1 MKINWGRAL
10 IIFFIIFF
18 VWVFSFV
25 FFAMR
30 QNNDLVSDDYY
41 QKGAKYTDQININQ
55 RSLAYQDSIQ
65 ISITGNQVQI
75 DLAKGLTTSAG
86 TLQLYF
92 FRSSDKT
99 KDLRLNFKAAESPFL
114 IDKTQLLH
122 GRYQVY
128 LSWSLK
134 NEKFSVVKVLDVDWI
149 TLRNK
154 NHKVVK
160 CE

>member
-30 QNNDLVSDDYY
+30 QNNDLVTDDYY

-55 RSLAYQDSIQ
+55 RSVTYQDSIK
-65 ISITGNQVQI
+65 ISTTGKQVQI
-75 DLAKGLTTSAG
+75 ALSKGLVKSADSV
-86 TLQLYF
+86 QVYF

-99 KDLRLNFKAAESPFL
+99 KDLRLRFKAAESPFL
-114 IDKTQLLH
+114 IDKTQLMH

-134 NEKFSVVKVLDVDWI
+134 NENYSITKIVDI
-149 TLRNK
+149 
-154 NHKVVK
+154 
-160 CE
+160 

>member
-1 MKINWGRAL
+1 MKINWGMAL

-30 QNNDLVSDDYY
+30 QNNDLVTDDYY
-41 QKGAKYTDQININQ
+41 QKGSKYTDQININQ

-65 ISITGNQVQI
+65 ISTTGNQVQI
-75 DLAKGLTTSAG
+75 SLSKGLVKSADSV
-86 TLQLYF
+86 QVYF

-99 KDLRLNFKAAESPFL
+99 KDLRLGFKDSESPFL
-114 IDKTQLLH
+114 IDKTQLMH

-128 LSWSLK
+128 LSWRLK
-134 NEKFSVVKVLDVDWI
+134 NENYSITKILDV
-149 TLRNK
+149 
-154 NHKVVK
+154 
-160 CE
+160 E

>member
-30 QNNDLVSDDYY
+30 QNIDLVSDDYY
-41 QKGAKYTDQININQ
+41 QKGAKYTDQIDINQ
-55 RSLAYQDSIQ
+55 RSVIYQDSIR
-65 ISITGNQVQI
+65 IITTDLQVQI
-75 DLAKGLTTSAG
+75 ELSQGMVKSADSIRV
-86 TLQLYF
+86 YF

-99 KDLRLNFKAAESPFL
+99 KDLRLGFKAAESPFL

-128 LSWSLK
+128 LSWILK
-134 NEKFSVVKVLDVDWI
+134 DENYSI
-149 TLRNK
+149 TK
-154 NHKVVK
+154 IMDI
-160 CE
+160 

>member
-30 QNNDLVSDDYY
+30 QNIDLVSDDYY

-55 RSLAYQDSIQ
+55 RSLPYQDSIQ
-65 ISITGNQVQI
+65 ISSTSNQVQI
-75 DLAKGLTTSAG
+75 ALSQGLVKSADSV
-86 TLQLYF
+86 QVYF

-99 KDLRLNFKAAESPFL
+99 KDLWLTFKTAESPFL
-114 IDKTQLLH
+114 IDSKRLIH

-134 NEKFSVVKVLDVDWI
+134 NENYSITKILDVD
-149 TLRNK
+149 
-154 NHKVVK
+154 
-160 CE
+160 